1 MRALSYLD
9 VWCSFQVTNL
19 WLWAH
24 NVILGLFGSWALL
37 WPVLMI
43 YVAIITAMEKPRGS
57 ISGKIW
63 MTVVVIVLF
72 CTTGFIFGARD
83 IPDGLN
89 FFQYIAYLYTQNA
102 GTGGGVVGGL
112 LGTPLISGTGEVGSR
127 IIVALLLFVAVMILT
142 GTTLIGLFRTIKK
155 PVDVVSEG
163 LQNARQRRE
172 EERLILERDADIDVP
187 LEPQLPAHP
196 VRSEFGAGLFPPP
209 PEKKKVEKKNDK
221 LERLKLSLEWRKLP
235 KRMLLPHLPCRSSPP
250 PRKRLSGRWKRA
262 LKRWNALWKRSTTS
276 IFLPHR

>member
-1 MRALSYLD
+1 MPAKRTASKSTKKPAAKRASPASSTKKNTNARSGKGNQSVHLTAEAIRQKNQIRAVVLFASAILLGCLVLIPGD
-9 VWCSFQVTNL
+9 NL

-72 CTTGFIFGARD
+72 CTTGFIFGTRD

-112 LGTPLISGTGEVGSR
+112 LGTPLISGTGEVGSSVPSKNR
-127 IIVALLLFVAVMILT
+127 WM
-142 GTTLIGLFRTIKK
+142 LFRKVCRM
-155 PVDVVSEG
+155 PVS
-163 LQNARQRRE
+163 
-172 EERLILERDADIDVP
+172 
-187 LEPQLPAHP
+187 
-196 VRSEFGAGLFPPP
+196 AG
-209 PEKKKVEKKNDK
+209 
-221 LERLKLSLEWRKLP
+221 
-235 KRMLLPHLPCRSSPP
+235 KR
-250 PRKRLSGRWKRA
+250 
-262 LKRWNALWKRSTTS
+262 NV
-276 IFLPHR
+276 